1 MLAYLLLDISPGAWV
16 FIVIIGLVVLKNLGK
31 KASVVKCMS
40 CGWKGSEKKWVS
52 NGDSC
57 PFCQSDLRRTL
68 D

>member
-1 MLAYLLLDISPGAWV
+1 MLANLLLDISPGGWV

-31 KASVVKCMS
+31 KVSVVKCMYR
-40 CGWKGSEKKWVS
+40 GWKGSEKKWQS

-57 PFCQSDLRRTL
+57 PFCLSDLGRTL